1 MVKGRMLT
9 VIKYLEKHR
18 ETEYRQIAEGINET
32 TRAIRYDIDKINDE
46 LSLQK
51 LPLIE
56 KLSKGKIKVPEDL
69 DLSIFLEDNEFVF
82 LPQERINI
90 LRLII
95 LFDTENLNIRK
106 LCEILQVSRRS
117 IQNDIEEIQKKLEKD
132 DIYLEYNKHF
142 FLREESEE
150 KSYEVR
156 SQEIRKHIKILYKT
170 RLTTTYEA
178 YIKNRIYK
186 IFLPVDVNE

>member
-18 ETEYRQIAEGINET
+18 ETGYRQIAEGINET
-32 TRAIRYDIDKINDE
+32 TRTIRYDIDKINDE

-56 KLSKGKIKVPEDL
+56 KLPKGQIKVPEDL
-69 DLSIFLEDNEFVF
+69 DLSVFLEDKEFVF
-82 LPQERINI
+82 LPKERIEI

-95 LFDTENLNIRK
+95 LFNTEKLNIRK

-117 IQNDIEEIQKKLEKD
+117 IQNDIEEVQKELAKD
-132 DIYLEYNKHF
+132 EIYLEYNKKYL
-142 FLREESEE
+142 LREESAE

-156 SQEIRKHIKILYKT
+156 SQEIRKHIKPELF
-170 RLTTTYEA
+170 TTSSC
-178 YIKNRIYK
+178 
-186 IFLPVDVNE
+186 